1 MELDLRDR
9 VVVVTGA
16 ARGIGAVIAQR
27 FAREGARVTALD
39 LAFGEKAAD
48 GADTDGSASHGVAAN
63 GGPADGGSVDGS
75 TVEEVVC
82 DVADPDSVRA
92 AVETVVARH
101 GRIDVLVN
109 NAGIAIE
116 APLADLEWSAWQKRF
131 DVNVGGTILMSQA
144 VAPHMQESGRGRIL
158 NAASFAAIV
167 PSVGGAAYAASKAA
181 VVQLTRVLA
190 SELGPHG
197 ITVNAYAPG
206 MVPTAMNG
214 FAEMPAAQQDRLLDT
229 LSLRRW
235 ESPDDVADLL
245 IFLASD
251 QASYITGTLVDV
263 SGGKLATQIPARA
276 YGR

>member
-1 MELDLRDR
+1 MELDLGDR

-27 FAREGARVTALD
+27 FAAEGARVVACD
-39 LAFGEKAAD
+39 LEFPPAAD
-48 GADTDGSASHGVAAN
+48 GV
-63 GGPADGGSVDGS
+63 GGAGTEHSIDR
-75 TVEEVVC
+75 VVC
-82 DVADPDSVRA
+82 DVADPGSARA
-92 AVETVVARH
+92 AVEEIAGRH
-101 GRIDVLVN
+101 GTIDVLVN
-109 NAGIAIE
+109 NAGINVE
-116 APLADLEWSAWQKRF
+116 GTLESLDWERWKACF
-131 DVNVGGTILMSQA
+131 DVNVGGVFLMSQA
-144 VAPHMQESGRGRIL
+144 VAPVMKRAGRGRIL

-167 PSVGGAAYAASKAA
+167 PSVGSAAYAASKSA

-190 SELGPHG
+190 SELGPWD

-214 FAEMPAAQQDRLLDT
+214 FTEMPAAAQDRLLDT

-235 ESPDDVADLL
+235 ESPDDVANLL

-251 QASYITGTLVDV
+251 QAAYITGALLDV
-263 SGGKLATQIPARA
+263 SGGKLATQIPAAA